1 MKLVSNAP
9 NRSAWS
15 FSQTFR
21 GPYPHFVL
29 LGKLVAD
36 AFRALLA
43 RFRSG

>member
-1 MKLVSNAP
+1 MKLVPNAP

-21 GPYPHFVL
+21 GPYPHLVL

-36 AFRALLA
+36 AFRSLRA
-43 RFRSG
+43 RFHSR